1 MAELEIDLDKV
12 AFIVERARE
21 FEVPE
26 IISAI
31 GEEGDEKVEGRDA
44 SEIPDGDL
52 ERMRTLPTEDTPFQ
66 EAKAQIESMNIDEQC
81 ALVALAWIGRGDY
94 TKDDWTE
101 AVRIAH
107 EEHNKRTAEY
117 LLGMPHLPDHLQAG
131 LDAFDLNLTI
141 ER

>member
-1 MAELEIDLDKV
+1 MPEINLDKV

-21 FEVPE
+21 FEMPE
-26 IISAI
+26 IVSSI

-52 ERMRTLPTEDTPFQ
+52 ERMRSVAVEDTPYQ

-81 ALVALAWIGRGDY
+81 ELVALAWVGRGDY
-94 TKDDWTE
+94 TKDDWNE
-101 AVRIAH
+101 ALRIAH
-107 EEHNKRTAEY
+107 EEHNRRTADY

-131 LDAFDLNLTI
+131 LDAFDISLTV